1 MNDSNTHPF
10 HLPTKPLSK
19 IDAINRC
26 AAATGSC
33 RTAML
38 CADADYNGHALAA
51 YHNDYRGYYVCDY
64 TWAGRVVVARGSAE
78 GVLRAAIEEFG
89 RQGRGASLRVTVKAE
104 DAELAANP
112 AWWWAELSGAFQ
124 WERHGMAPAV
134 GFLANSDTIEAYK
147 AKLDAHFAE
156 RKAARRVAA

>member
-78 GVLRAAIEEFG
+78 GVLRA
-89 RQGRGASLRVTVKAE
+89 
-104 DAELAANP
+104 ELAASLGLIPGVEPKDTNP